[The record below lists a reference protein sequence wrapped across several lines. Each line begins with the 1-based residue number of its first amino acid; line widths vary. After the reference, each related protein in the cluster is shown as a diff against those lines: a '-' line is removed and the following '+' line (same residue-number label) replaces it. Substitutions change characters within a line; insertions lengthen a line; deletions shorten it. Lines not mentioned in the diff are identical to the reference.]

1 MSFMWPQMLVA
12 LVLVPLLAGAYI
24 WQQRRRR
31 KYAVRYASLAL
42 VRDAVGKGPGVKRHV
57 PAAFYLLA
65 LTAMIVALAR
75 PQAPIEVPHNTGTVI
90 LSIDVS
96 GSMQA
101 TDVKP
106 SRMEATKEAARLF
119 VKRQPKGVKIG
130 VVSFSDFGALVQP
143 PTRDKDAV
151 LRAID
156 RLRPQRG
163 TNIGAGIEVALD
175 AIVEDLDLPRPTATP
190 GAGGVGGRAV
200 GARPTPTLTPAS
212 GPPSPAR
219 GRGAGGEGGKP
230 PASIVLVSDG
240 ESNVG
245 PPPLEVAQVAA
256 TAGVKVYTVGIGT
269 REGSV
274 LRIQGRSVFTRLDE
288 DTLKGIAEVTGAR
301 YLSAQNESELLKVY
315 DELSRERAFEKE
327 KTEVT
332 FAVTLG
338 ALVLSLIGG
347 ALSLLWFNRLP

>member
-12 LVLVPLLAGAYI
+12 LALVPLLVGAYI

-31 KYAVRYASLAL
+31 KYAMRYASLAL

-101 TDVKP
+101 SDVKP
-106 SRMEATKEAARLF
+106 NRMEATKEAARLF
-119 VKRQPKGVKIG
+119 VKRQPKGVKVG

-200 GARPTPTLTPAS
+200 GARPTPAPA
-212 GPPSPAR
+212 PS
-219 GRGAGGEGGKP
+219 GGEGRKTP

-245 PPPLEVAQVAA
+245 PPPLEVAQAA
-256 TAGVKVYTVGIGT
+256 AAAGVRVYTVGIGT

-288 DTLKGIAEVTGAR
+288 DTLKGVAEATGGR

-347 ALSLLWFNRLP
+347 VLSLLWFNRLP

>member
-12 LVLVPLLAGAYI
+12 LALVPLLVGAYI

-65 LTAMIVALAR
+65 LTGMIVALAR

-106 SRMEATKEAARLF
+106 NRMEATKEAARLF

-200 GARPTPTLTPAS
+200 GARPTPAPAS
-212 GPPSPAR
+212 PVQP
-219 GRGAGGEGGKP
+219 GKAP

-245 PPPLEVAQVAA
+245 PPPLEVAQAA
-256 TAGVKVYTVGIGT
+256 AAAGVKVYTVGIGT
-269 REGSV
+269 KEGSV

-288 DTLKGIAEVTGAR
+288 DTLKGVAEVTGAR

-347 ALSLLWFNRLP
+347 VLSLLWFNRLP